1 MSYHTVELKFRNFPA
16 DKLLEMIKKLKIT
29 KEKRR
34 AKNTAYK
41 AIKRSRDS

>member
-16 DKLLEMIKKLKIT
+16 DKLLEMINKLKLT

-34 AKNTAYK
+34 AKKTADK
-41 AIKRSRDS
+41 AIQRRRHR